1 MTAEDLAQ
9 KEEEKRRRKLE
20 LERQRRIEADRIRM
34 EEERQNYESS
44 EDEDEDNNGV
54 VKPEVKVN
62 KLKISL
68 KDLEAKRDEEALQKA
83 ALERQMRKERDMEL
97 MSAER
102 EKWQEE
108 SSETQKPS
116 KKPAKEIGKI
126 NLDYEG
132 IIAKKSAEEK
142 QALTSGM
149 KDKMEDFRNLR
160 AMSRKY
166 AEDDMKE
173 REQMM
178 RNVAQEDEGRQIGK
192 MDASKLNLDSEF
204 AQREREMSEKL
215 ALEKVENLR
224 AEIRMMNE
232 AKKVCPNPSLV
243 ARPEIGIGL
252 LTDVVNFSIPKWQ
265 Y

>member
-1 MTAEDLAQ
+1 MAK
-9 KEEEKRRRKLE
+9 KEEEKRRQKLE

-44 EDEDEDNNGV
+44 EEESEEENGV

-102 EKWQEE
+102 EKWKEE
-108 SSETQKPS
+108 SSDSQKKPS
-116 KKPAKEIGKI
+116 QKPAKQIGKI

-149 KDKMEDFRNLR
+149 QDKMEDFRNLR

-178 RNVAQEDEGRQIGK
+178 RNVSQEDQERQIGK

-232 AKKVCPNPSLV
+232 AKKVHFEFLP
-243 ARPEIGIGL
+243 
-252 LTDVVNFSIPKWQ
+252 D
-265 Y
+265 

>member
-1 MTAEDLAQ
+1 MAK
-9 KEEEKRRRKLE
+9 KEEEKRRQKLE

-44 EDEDEDNNGV
+44 EDEDEENGV

-102 EKWQEE
+102 EKWKEE
-108 SSETQKPS
+108 SSDSQKPS
-116 KKPAKEIGKI
+116 QKPAKEIGKI

-132 IIAKKSAEEK
+132 IIAKKSEEEK

-149 KDKMEDFRNLR
+149 QDKMDDFRNLR
-160 AMSRKY
+160 AMSKKY

-178 RNVAQEDEGRQIGK
+178 ENVSQEDEERQIGK

-232 AKKVCPNPSLV
+232 AKKVILFKLSLALIFTV
-243 ARPEIGIGL
+243 
-252 LTDVVNFSIPKWQ
+252 
-265 Y
+265 